1 MSINLNITEDTDA
14 FTIMRITR
22 SVPEASTRK
31 DCVRL
36 QSDQMSWYGGPQQK
50 YQYWPID
57 KLTFDNYSYVTKEA
71 DNCAIAERYWLNSRG
86 SFVYVEPQVPL
97 FLEQNLNGN
106 NLCFIAEKKL
116 PYDTHTAGEFT
127 FNYYIGV
134 GKTARD
140 THLAAVE
147 RFLKK
152 PTGHPAESMVRNPIW
167 STWARYYRDINET
180 VVRTLADEIISNGFT
195 GQFEIDDDWEIC
207 YGALTFNESK
217 FPDIKNLTTALKA
230 QGFNVTLWIHPFI
243 NKECTEYY
251 TTATNNG

>member
-1 MSINLNITEDTDA
+1 MSNLYISNHADTEVVQKILFGEVFGANMTFVTSTSTGVTISGNGMSINLNITEDTDA

-22 SVPEASTRK
+22 TVPQASTRK
-31 DCVRL
+31 DCIRL

-86 SFVYVEPQVPL
+86 SFLYVEPQVPL

-106 NLCFIAEKKL
+106 NLCFIAQKIL
-116 PYDTHTAGEFT
+116 PYDTHTTGAFT

-140 THLAAVE
+140 THLAAVQ

-152 PTGHPAESMVRNPIW
+152 PTGHPAESMDAPYILN
-167 STWARYYRDINET
+167 N
-180 VVRTLADEIISNGFT
+180 
-195 GQFEIDDDWEIC
+195 
-207 YGALTFNESK
+207 
-217 FPDIKNLTTALKA
+217 
-230 QGFNVTLWIHPFI
+230 FI
-243 NKECTEYY
+243 N
-251 TTATNNG
+251 NI